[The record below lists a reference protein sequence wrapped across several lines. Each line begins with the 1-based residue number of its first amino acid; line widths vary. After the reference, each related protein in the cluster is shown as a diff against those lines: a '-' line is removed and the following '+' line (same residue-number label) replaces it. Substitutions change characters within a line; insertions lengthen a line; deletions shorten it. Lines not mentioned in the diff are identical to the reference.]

1 MCIPGGILASSAQK
15 QPEGS
20 LAVKQRGGT
29 SGECVECLEET
40 VLDKE
45 GAGVINKVCVG
56 QRET

>member
-1 MCIPGGILASSAQK
+1 MCIPGGILAGSAQK

-20 LAVKQRGGT
+20 LAVKQREET
-29 SGECVECLEET
+29 PGECVECLEET
-40 VLDKE
+40 VLEKE